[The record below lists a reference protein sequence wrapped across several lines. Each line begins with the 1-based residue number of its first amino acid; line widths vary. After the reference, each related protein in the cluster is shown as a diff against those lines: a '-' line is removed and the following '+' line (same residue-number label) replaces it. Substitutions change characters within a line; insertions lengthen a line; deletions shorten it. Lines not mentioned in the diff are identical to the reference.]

1 MLRPRIPGV
10 RPPPGPLPSYMGA
23 PGKEPRLG
31 EREEL
36 GQTHS
41 MDPFSWMGE
50 DETGAMEG
58 RRHS

>member
-41 MDPFSWMGE
+41 MDPFLDG
-50 DETGAMEG
+50 GG
-58 RRHS
+58 RNRGNGR